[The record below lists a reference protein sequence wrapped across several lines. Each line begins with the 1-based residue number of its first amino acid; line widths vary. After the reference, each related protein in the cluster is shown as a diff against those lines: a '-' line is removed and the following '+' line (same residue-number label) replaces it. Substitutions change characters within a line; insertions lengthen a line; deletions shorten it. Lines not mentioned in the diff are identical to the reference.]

1 MLNQKVVA
9 LVAAAAIAIAPCLSA
24 CGNDGMGATPVD
36 DTDATTEAET
46 PDASSEID
54 DTEDASALS
63 SLAAEGKT
71 DDNAFNVYYLEAR
84 SADGDTKVATLV
96 IEDIATGLAASF
108 SGDVVEEDGRCTL
121 TDTVSG
127 NALSYSIEDMGAEA
141 NDIKMTIDERG
152 PATLVTDDAA
162 TVTEN
167 ITDVLSG
174 KHVPDSTEVPDG
186 IVAGIEAAAG
196 AASDALGGVA
206 AGVNAVT
213 TEDVQ

>member
-1 MLNQKVVA
+1 MFNQKVVA

-24 CGNDGMGATPVD
+24 CGNDGTGATPVD

-63 SLAAEGKT
+63 SWAAEGKT

-108 SGDVVEEDGRCTL
+108 SGDVVEEDDQLTL
-121 TDTVSG
+121 TDTLSG
-127 NALSYSIEDMGAEA
+127 DTISYSVSDASPEVTKI
-141 NDIKMTIDERG
+141 NMTIDERG
-152 PATLVTDDAA
+152 PATLVVDDAT
-162 TVTEN
+162 TVTED
-167 ITDVLSG
+167 IADALAG
-174 KHVPDSTEVPDG
+174 KHVPSEVPDG
-186 IVAGIEAAAG
+186 IAAGIEAAAE
-196 AASDALGGVA
+196 AASDAMLGAV